1 MSGFPFRQQLDQFDC
16 GPTCLLMVAEYYGRS
31 IPRAELRRLCSVEKD
46 GVSLLGISKAA
57 EGIGMRSMAVR
68 LSLQRLRSDVLL
80 PAIIHWEGNH
90 FVVVYRI
97 GKRKVWLAD
106 PEQGIVVCSH
116 EEFLEKWTADQNE
129 GHVLVLEPQADF
141 FQRQRPSENRRGW
154 RFLLPYLSPHRR
166 LIAQVCIGLTF
177 GLLLQLVFPFLT
189 QAMVDY
195 GIGDRNLS
203 FVYLFLI
210 AQLVVSMS
218 QTAEK
223 VIRNWIFLH
232 IGARVSISLVA
243 DFLQK
248 LMRLPLAFFETRTPG
263 DILQRVED
271 HTRVER
277 FLTSN
282 SIGVV
287 FSMLSFVV
295 FAIILGLYQWQLLLV
310 FLLVTACSIG
320 WIWLFLKRRRRYDG
334 EEFTVDSQEQDCL
347 VEMIHG
353 ASEIKVQGLEKSQR
367 WSWESVAARGFRIDV
382 KQLTLTQTQQIGSF
396 LLDKLRFL
404 ILSFLSAKAV
414 IEDEMTLGMMLATQ
428 YIVGQMTG
436 PIDELLDFIYQAQ
449 DATISLER
457 MEQIY
462 EEEDESEPEDASI
475 TDFVSSD
482 LLLEK
487 VSFAYPGAVS
497 SPVLQ
502 DLSLRIP
509 ERKVTAIVGASGCG
523 KTTLI
528 KLLLQ
533 LYPLSGGHIQVGEV
547 PLNEIDKTAWRSRCG
562 AVMQEGYI
570 FSDTIE
576 KNIATGDLAVDEA
589 KIAAA
594 LAVASLG
601 EFVEGLPDG
610 LQTKIGRE
618 GRELSGG
625 QTQRI
630 LIARAIYKDPDY
642 VFFDEATAALD
653 AASERSIMRQLPAF
667 FQNRTVVVIAHRLS
681 TVKNADKIVVLESGR
696 VAEEGTHAELLQ
708 TRGNY
713 YRLVE
718 NQLQLEQME

>member
-1 MSGFPFRQQLDQFDC
+1 MSRFPFRQQLDQFDC
-16 GPTCLLMVAEYYGRS
+16 GPTCLLMVAEFYGRS

-57 EGIGMRSMAVR
+57 EAIGMRSMAVR
-68 LSLQRLRSDVLL
+68 LSPNRLKTDVLL

-90 FVVVYRI
+90 FVVIYRI
-97 GKRKVWLAD
+97 GKRKIWLAD
-106 PEQGIVVCSH
+106 PEQGGVICSH
-116 EEFLEKWTADQNE
+116 EEFLKKWTTDGNQ
-129 GHVLVLEPQADF
+129 GHALVLEPEAEF
-141 FQRQRPSENRRGW
+141 FQRQRISDNRRGW
-154 RFLLPYLSPHRR
+154 RFLLPYLSPHRG
-166 LIAQVCIGLTF
+166 LIVQVFIGLMF

-243 DFLQK
+243 DFLK
-248 LMRLPLAFFETRTPG
+248 KIMRLPLSFFETRTPG

-271 HTRVER
+271 QTGVER

-295 FAIILGLYQWQLLLV
+295 FAIILALYQWQLLLV
-310 FLLVTACSIG
+310 FLLVTSCSIG

-353 ASEIKVQGLEKSQR
+353 AAEIKVQGLEKTQR
-367 WSWESVAARGFRIDV
+367 WSWESIAAKGFRVDV

-396 LLDKLRFL
+396 LLDKLRFV
-404 ILSFLSAKAV
+404 IISFLSAKAV
-414 IEDEMTLGMMLATQ
+414 IDDEMTLGMMLATQ

-462 EEEDESEPEDASI
+462 EEEDESEPEDAMI
-475 TDFVSSD
+475 FDFMSGD

-487 VSFAYPGAVS
+487 VYFAYPGAVS
-497 SPVLQ
+497 SPIFQ
-502 DLSLRIP
+502 SLSLRIT
-509 ERKVTAIVGASGCG
+509 EQKVTAIVGASGSG

-533 LYPLSGGHIQVGEV
+533 LYPLSAGNVHVGEV
-547 PLNEIDKTAWRSRCG
+547 PLNDIDKTAWRSRCG
-562 AVMQEGYI
+562 VVMQEGYV

-589 KIAAA
+589 KLSAA
-594 LAVASLG
+594 LAVANLD
-601 EFVEGLPDG
+601 EFVMGLPDK

-630 LIARAIYKDPDY
+630 LIARAIYRDPDY
-642 VFFDEATAALD
+642 VFLDEATAALD
-653 AASERSIMRQLPAF
+653 AASERAIMRQLPTF

-681 TVKNADKIVVLESGR
+681 TVKNADKIVVLEAGKI
-696 VAEEGTHAELLQ
+696 VEEGTHAELLEM
-708 TRGNY
+708 RGNY

-718 NQLQLEQME
+718 NQLQLETLE